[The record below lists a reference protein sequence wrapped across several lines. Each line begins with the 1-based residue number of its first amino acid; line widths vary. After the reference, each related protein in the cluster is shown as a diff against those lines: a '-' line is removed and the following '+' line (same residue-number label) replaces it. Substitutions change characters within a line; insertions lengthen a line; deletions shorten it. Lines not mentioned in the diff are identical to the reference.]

1 MQYCKELVAS
11 YNLTKVAMNQYQYP
25 VFFPAD
31 IAVWQERSQ
40 FKLPPDDVMQS
51 FPALRVLTQRQQE
64 ILYLKGLK
72 QFPDKE
78 FRVIDLSQ
86 TLMFC
91 NMVKDKVPCITPA
104 GQKFL
109 TACAILGGV
118 WGTPAPRNLPGPPE
132 IVEVQ
137 FRVQNG
143 PCRECFWDVV
153 LRRCIFVQPDVL
165 CHQLAMRGQ
174 FECNAPCSQRR
185 CRGPRA
191 GIGIEVELG
200 SE

>member
-1 MQYCKELVAS
+1 
-11 YNLTKVAMNQYQYP
+11 MNQYQYP
-25 VFFPAD
+25 VFFPAH
-31 IAVWQERSQ
+31 IALWQERSQ

-51 FPALRVLTQRQQE
+51 FPALRVLTQRQHE

-109 TACAILGGV
+109 TKPVRYLEGSEALQLQGIYLDPQKLLKYSSGFKMDLAGNAFETSCCGAAFLCSLMFCAI
-118 WGTPAPRNLPGPPE
+118 N
-132 IVEVQ
+132 
-137 FRVQNG
+137 
-143 PCRECFWDVV
+143 
-153 LRRCIFVQPDVL
+153 RRCGASSSAMPHVPREDVE
-165 CHQLAMRGQ
+165 GQ
-174 FECNAPCSQRR
+174 EP
-185 CRGPRA
+185 
-191 GIGIEVELG
+191 E
-200 SE
+200 SESK